1 MNARGHAG
9 PSDPLPRRFSGG
21 MLRRLA
27 PGDLAA
33 FQAYRSDPGLARF
46 QGWTSTSDAE
56 ALAFLTAMQG
66 AALFVPGTWVQV
78 AIAGDDGQALAG
90 DIGLCLSDDGCG
102 VEIGFTLSRPA
113 QGRGLATAAV
123 GAAMALVFDCTAADR
138 VVGITD
144 ARNHA
149 SIRVLERAGMT
160 RAESLHV
167 VFRGEPCLEF
177 VYVRARPR

>member
-1 MNARGHAG
+1 
-9 PSDPLPRRFSGG
+9 
-21 MLRRLA
+21 MLRRLV

-46 QGWTSTSDAE
+46 QGWTSTSDEE
-56 ALAFLTAMQG
+56 ALAFLTGMQE
-66 AALFVPGTWVQV
+66 AALFVPGTWVQI
-78 AIAGDDGQALAG
+78 AIARDTDHALAG
-90 DIGLCLSDDGCG
+90 DLGLCLSDDGRD

-123 GAAMALVFDCTAADR
+123 GAAMALVFDDSAAER

-160 RAESLHV
+160 RAETRHV
-167 VFRGEPCLEF
+167 VFRGAPCLEF